1 MNLFVLN
8 CLFVSSLFLIL
19 YINIYIYIYINIYI
33 IFGVVGFLNDYDAV
47 WGLLIALCLVPKRME
62 N

>member
-19 YINIYIYIYINIYI
+19 YINIYIYIYI

>member
-8 CLFVSSLFLIL
+8 CLFVSSLFLI
-19 YINIYIYIYINIYI
+19 IYIYIYI